1 MLKLRQA
8 KWLSQCSS
16 PRRHWSRFW
25 CRFRGNEYEFNTDQS
40 VKLPRQGQ
48 QQNTIPVTIVDYS
61 PMKMHWIYPVYHSTF
76 VTLLQKWI
84 GLSSAQRQRQSPTL
98 LRCLNSAVCQWAT
111 LSKRLCSGA
120 LLGVAYS
127 AAPQVLLRL
136 FEAAVLE
143 CAIACCICKHYHW
156 CCDRWQVSPVS
167 CEGHHD
173 R

>member
-76 VTLLQKWI
+76 VPFVTKVDRPRQCPASKTISYFAPLLEQCC
-84 GLSSAQRQRQSPTL
+84 LPMSHTQQEVVQRGF
-98 LRCLNSAVCQWAT
+98 V
-111 LSKRLCSGA
+111 G
-120 LLGVAYS
+120 
-127 AAPQVLLRL
+127 
-136 FEAAVLE
+136 
-143 CAIACCICKHYHW
+143 CCIL
-156 CCDRWQVSPVS
+156 CCSTGAAASFWS
-167 CEGHHD
+167 CSIRMCHRLLHM
-173 R
+173 